1 MKKTIFILTLLLPF
15 GLLFA
20 QVDNNYSDVY
30 SHGNDNA
37 HSSISQLGIGLNRSM
52 VRQVGDG
59 NSVDV
64 DQTNHYTKQ
73 YDEAWSDIKQQTLA
87 NRNSATVV
95 QVVTADRSLPVGGK
109 LMSEIIQHGDDNDAI
124 VKQQGLWLNANT
136 LQNGDN
142 GNAGQYQGMSKYRR
156 SEKAYLSDADIIQ
169 RSNVDQG
176 SVAEQYQT
184 GWQNDANIDQDAYR
198 SKAVQIQIND
208 KWNITGHRGIDVNQ
222 ADIIQKG
229 GGSNVAYQVQYYNGR
244 AVPNDA
250 NAFQNGSGNYS
261 EEVQYGGYNF
271 SNVQQVGNGNA
282 VDVYQR
288 TNVRSIPGLTSG
300 LPTNNH

>member
-15 GLLFA
+15 GLLVA

-30 SHGNDNA
+30 TNGDDNA
-37 HSSISQLGIGLNRSM
+37 NSAISQLGIGLNESM

-64 DQTNHYTKQ
+64 DQTNLYTKE
-73 YDEAWSDIKQQTLA
+73 YDRTWSDIKQQTGA
-87 NRNSATVV
+87 NRNSATVM
-95 QVVTADRSLPVGGK
+95 QVVTINRNIPVGGP
-109 LMSEIIQHGDDNDAI
+109 LISEIIQHGNDNDA
-124 VKQQGLWLNANT
+124 VVNQQGLWLNANT

-142 GNAGQYQGMSKYRR
+142 GNAGQYQGFSKYRR
-156 SEKAYLSDADIIQ
+156 ADKAYLSDANIIQ

-198 SKAVQIQIND
+198 SKAVQIQVND
-208 KWNITGHRGIDVNQ
+208 KWYVTGHRGIDVNQ
-222 ADIIQKG
+222 AEIIQKG
-229 GGSNVAYQVQYYNGR
+229 GGSNIAYQVQYYKVR

-261 EEVQYGGYNF
+261 EEVQFGGYNE
-271 SNVQQVGNGNA
+271 SHVRQVGNGNG
-282 VDVYQR
+282 VDVFQN
-288 TNVRSIPGLTSG
+288 TNNVPVPGFTNP
-300 LPTNNH
+300 LPTNYH